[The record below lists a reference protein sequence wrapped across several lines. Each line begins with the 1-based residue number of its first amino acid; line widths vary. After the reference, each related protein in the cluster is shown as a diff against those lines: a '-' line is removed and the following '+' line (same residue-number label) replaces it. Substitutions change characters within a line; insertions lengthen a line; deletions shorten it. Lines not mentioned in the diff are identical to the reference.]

1 MGGSPGNME
10 WPSEANSCVEV
21 SSVVS
26 CQEAAMITEIG
37 TDTTEHV
44 VSEEPNAVARQTSD
58 AMQCELKTWLSVAS
72 GAVSY
77 AKPSITNR
85 PGEFIPPRVSHPV
98 PPKKKVLTADIDD
111 EIFEDQDGRGY
122 ARRRNQCKWPYVQ
135 KNELAGT
142 AGDLKGGDHNKRLG
156 TRCEGPD
163 STSE

>member
-135 KNELAGT
+135 KKRIGRYCR
-142 AGDLKGGDHNKRLG
+142 GPKGRRSQQTFGH
-156 TRCEGPD
+156 T
-163 STSE
+163 